1 MQSVTNSFNPHFIQI
16 KHDHNQLHDHYSSYR
31 QELSALK
38 SKKIYNTKYIH
49 PNKKNLHSKSELQ
62 CQGFKVIKSTVYR
75 S

>member
-1 MQSVTNSFNPHFIQI
+1 MQIVTNSFNPHFIQI

-49 PNKKNLHSKSELQ
+49 PNKKNSL
-62 CQGFKVIKSTVYR
+62 
-75 S
+75 